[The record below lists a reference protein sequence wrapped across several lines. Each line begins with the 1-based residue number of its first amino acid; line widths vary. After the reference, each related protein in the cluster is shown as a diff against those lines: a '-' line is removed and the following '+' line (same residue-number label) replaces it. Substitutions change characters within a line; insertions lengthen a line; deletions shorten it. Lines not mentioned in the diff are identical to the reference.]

1 MESHS
6 FLPPARQLRISEMRF
21 QKLKK
26 KKEKSR
32 KKPKQKEENS
42 FLYSLL
48 KWEKLESITQKR

>member
-26 KKEKSR
+26 KR
-32 KKPKQKEENS
+32 KKQKKSQNKKKKTA
-42 FLYSLL
+42 FCIDSLNG
-48 KWEKLESITQKR
+48 KN